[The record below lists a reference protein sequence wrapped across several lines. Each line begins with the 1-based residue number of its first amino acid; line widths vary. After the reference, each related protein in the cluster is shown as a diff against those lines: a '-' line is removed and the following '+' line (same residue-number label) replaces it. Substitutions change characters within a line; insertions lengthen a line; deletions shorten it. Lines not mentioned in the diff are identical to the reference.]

1 MDEGGRLM
9 ELYDELLDYIPYN
22 IQEEADRT
30 VMLRYLR
37 DFSNV
42 YTRENVY
49 GHITSSPWIINA
61 DASRVLMI
69 YHNIYDSWG
78 WCGGHADGDRDLIHV
93 ALKEGTEETGLKH
106 LQLLDK
112 RILAIDILP
121 VPPHM
126 KRGAFVSAHV
136 HLNVTYLCQADEQEA
151 LTSKPDENS
160 GVKWIP
166 VEEIEQIVT
175 EEDMKPVYRK
185 LMEKSRSL
193 LRL

>member
-9 ELYDELLDYIPYN
+9 ELCDELLDYIPYN
-22 IQEEADRT
+22 IQEEADRK

-93 ALKEGTEETGLKH
+93 ALKEGTEETELKH

>member
-9 ELYDELLDYIPYN
+9 ALCDELLDYIPYN

>member
-1 MDEGGRLM
+1 MDEGGRLK
-9 ELYDELLDYIPYN
+9 ELCDELLDYIPYN

-78 WCGGHADGDRDLIHV
+78 WCGGHAEGDSDLIHV
-93 ALKEGTEETGLKH
+93 ALTEGPEEPGLKH

>member
-22 IQEEADRT
+22 IQEEADRK

-78 WCGGHADGDRDLIHV
+78 WCGGHADGNRDLIHV
-93 ALKEGTEETGLKH
+93 ALKEGKEETGLKH

>member
-1 MDEGGRLM
+1 M
-9 ELYDELLDYIPYN
+9 ELCDELLDYIPYN
-22 IQEEADRT
+22 IQEEADRK